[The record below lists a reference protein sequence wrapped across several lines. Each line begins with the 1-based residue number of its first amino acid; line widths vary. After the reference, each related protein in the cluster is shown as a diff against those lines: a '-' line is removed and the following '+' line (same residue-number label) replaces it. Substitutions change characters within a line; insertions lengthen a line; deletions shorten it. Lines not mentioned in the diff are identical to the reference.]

1 VPAIEHDSPLSPLDD
16 YPVHQI
22 SEPMRHVGTGD
33 RNFYDRYYFNAHT
46 KNDDIFLIAGVGQYP
61 NLGVSDAFVLVLHEH
76 QQRVVRASREL
87 GADRMDTGV
96 GPIHVEV
103 KEGLKALKLV
113 CDPNEFGI
121 ECELTWE
128 GACQAHLEPRH
139 FIRRYGRVTFDS
151 TRFAQTGC
159 WSGRLVVDGKEFN
172 VTPDRWWGTRDL
184 SWGIRPVGEPE
195 PAGIQ
200 YSRGLPTFF
209 WNYAP
214 MQFDNYSILYIL
226 QEERDG
232 TRLIEEAV
240 RVYPIESGLSPD
252 SLGVPQH
259 ELEFA
264 PGTRDVVRAKLHF
277 TEPDGSPLTVSI
289 DRLLPC
295 HLGVGTGYGFDAD
308 WRHGM
313 WQGPL
318 KVEGVH
324 FDLTNPDDAAKMM
337 GIVDSV
343 ARFET
348 STGDVGYG
356 LWEYFVLG
364 PHDRYGFK
372 GWDDVAP

>member
-1 VPAIEHDSPLSPLDD
+1 MPAVEHDSPLSPLDD

-46 KNDDIFLIAGVGQYP
+46 KNAEIFLIAGVGQYP
-61 NLGVSDAFVLVLHEH
+61 NLGVSDAFVLVLHEQ

-103 KEGLKALKLV
+103 KEGLKVVKLV

-121 ECELTWE
+121 ECELTWT
-128 GACQAHLEPRH
+128 GASIAHLEPRH

-151 TRFAQTGC
+151 SRFAQTGC
-159 WSGRLVVDGKEFN
+159 WSGHLVVDGKEFN
-172 VTPDRWWGTRDL
+172 VTPDKWWGTRDR

-195 PAGIQ
+195 PPGIQ

-226 QEERDG
+226 QEEPDG
-232 TRLIEEAV
+232 TRIMEEAV
-240 RVYPIESGLSPD
+240 RVYPIESGLAPD
-252 SLGVPQH
+252 SLGKPEH
-259 ELEFA
+259 ELEFL
-264 PGTRDVVRAKLHF
+264 PGTRDIAKAKLHF
-277 TEPDGSPLTVSI
+277 TETDGSPLTVTVE
-289 DRLLPC
+289 RLLPC

-324 FDLTNPDDAAKMM
+324 FDLTKPDDAAKMM

-343 ARFET
+343 ARFTT